1 VVTCLSSID
10 AVNLTAFDPVGGE
23 PAWEVS
29 AIDGLAGRAL
39 LEACKSDIDRGGVLH
54 HPFLV
59 RFENDLLDSVQLKL
73 FAAQWYKTATAHRE
87 AFPALIANIKDDDLR
102 FELIEIL
109 NEEYGN
115 GNQTQIHARLL
126 ERWLRGIGLTV
137 TEVDGVEPLTAI
149 AAFSAG
155 ISEIWKN
162 GAHPKA
168 IGLHFGLEYL
178 ASAFQPHF
186 SRGFAK
192 YHFLTDSEREY
203 FEVHAE
209 AEIRHVAYSE
219 NGFLRYA
226 NHPSD
231 RQKLVDGLRT
241 GQRLLGAVWDQFNG
255 LVFP

>member
-1 VVTCLSSID
+1 MT
-10 AVNLTAFDPVGGE
+10 TPV
-23 PAWEVS
+23 
-29 AIDGLAGRAL
+29 IDGLAGRSL
-39 LEACKSDIDRGGVLH
+39 LEACKSEIDRGGVMH

-59 RFENDLLDSVQLKL
+59 RFEHEMLDREQLER
-73 FAAQWYKTATAHRE
+73 FAGQWYKTATAHRE
-87 AFPALIANIKDDDLR
+87 AFPSLIANIKDDDLR

-115 GNQTQIHARLL
+115 GDQARIHARLL
-126 ERWLRGIGLTV
+126 ERWLRGIGLSV
-137 TEVDGVEPLTAI
+137 ADVDAMEPLPGVK
-149 AAFSAG
+149 AFSAR

-162 GAHPKA
+162 GEHPLA

-178 ASAFQPHF
+178 ASAFQPHL

-192 YHFLTDSEREY
+192 YDFLTDSEREY

-226 NHPSD
+226 DDLED
-231 RQKLVDGLRT
+231 RLKLVDGIRT
-241 GQRLLGAVWDQFNG
+241 AQRLLGVVWDQFDG